1 MLPAYLPRLS
11 KFKRLKFALNISLV
25 KTQRK
30 RANYLRLLYI
40 FGVKVRKEV
49 ATAFCNCT
57 ILQVIFRLGHIPR
70 FASLSVLYNVLAFR
84 NVWF

>member
-1 MLPAYLPRLS
+1 MLPAYLPRPS
-11 KFKRLKFALNISLV
+11 KFKLFKFALSVSLG
-25 KTQRK
+25 KTQRE
-30 RANYLRLLYI
+30 RTNYLRLLYF